1 MTGVYLAGRYD
12 RREELQGYAARLAE
26 RGWSVTSR
34 WLTGHECADADC
46 TPDELELFAREDL
59 VDIDRAGL
67 VVAFTEDPA
76 TAGYQSGGRHVE
88 LGYALAWGRSV
99 VIVGPRENVFH
110 WLDNVEQFD
119 TFDAFVTWVVEEV
132 IA

>member
-12 RREELQGYAARLAE
+12 RREELQGYAARLSQL
-26 RGWSVTSR
+26 GFLVTSQ
-34 WLTGHECADADC
+34 WLTGHACADGEC
-46 TPDELELFAREDL
+46 TPDELRRFAREDL